1 MAASSL
7 VVTVTL
13 VVVVMLGIFDAPILM
28 GRGDDQMVSPT
39 PSQCKE
45 EKNLLVNACKAVILG
60 SSPSPEC
67 CQRVRLSHVDCV
79 CPLVTPQVAAL
90 IGVERTIKQIEAC
103 GRTVPHNFKCGS
115 ITTP

>member
-1 MAASSL
+1 MASSL

-13 VVVVMLGIFDAPILM
+13 VVVVVILLGIFDVPLM
-28 GRGDDQMVSPT
+28 GRGDDQMVS

-45 EKNLLVNACKAVILG
+45 EKNLLVNACKAIILG

-67 CQRVRLSHVDCV
+67 CERVRVSHVECV

-115 ITTP
+115 M